1 MPISTPRFH
10 INDTT
15 LRDGEQAPG
24 VAFTRSEKLEIG
36 QALAKAGVDEIE
48 AGTPAMGRAVVE
60 DIAALTALDLPVKIV
75 AWCRLVCDDVDAALA
90 AGVRTINLS
99 APMSEAQIAAKF
111 GGSRAQMLVA
121 LRDVVGYARR
131 RGLEV
136 ALGGED
142 SSRAQSAEL
151 APVLDLARTLGVVRF
166 RYADTLGVLDPV
178 SVGERI
184 GAVRALTDIPI
195 EFHGHDDL
203 GLATANTLAA
213 LRAGATHASVTV
225 LGLGERA
232 GNAALEQVSVAVSR
246 LGLGRCGVDARRL
259 RVLAEIVA
267 RAARREIA
275 RDKPII
281 GDDIFTHESGIHVAG
296 LLKNRAAYE
305 ALTPESLGRKHQIVL
320 GRHSGARAIAHV
332 LARLGADCAP
342 DIVQE
347 MLPVIHARAL
357 TTKATISDGDVL
369 DLVHDLINQRG
380 SAARH

>member
-1 MPISTPRFH
+1 
-10 INDTT
+10 
-15 LRDGEQAPG
+15 
-24 VAFTRSEKLEIG
+24 VAFTRSEKIEIAE
-36 QALAKAGVDEIE
+36 ALTTAGVDEIE

-60 DIAALTALDLPVKIV
+60 DIAALTALRLPLKIV

-90 AGVRTINLS
+90 AGVKAVNLS

-111 GGSRAQMLVA
+111 GGSRAAMLVA
-121 LRDVVGYARR
+121 LRDVAGYARR

-142 SSRAQSAEL
+142 SSRALPAEL
-151 APVLDLARTLGVVRF
+151 APVLDLARDLGIVRF
-166 RYADTLGVLDPV
+166 RFADTLGVLDPV
-178 SVGERI
+178 SVSERI

-213 LRAGATHASVTV
+213 LRAGASHASVTV

-232 GNAALEQVSVAVSR
+232 GNAALEQVSVAVAR
-246 LGLGRCGVDARRL
+246 LGVGRCGVDARRL
-259 RVLAEIVA
+259 RELAEVVA

-305 ALTPESLGRKHQIVL
+305 ALTPESLGRQHRIVL

-332 LARLGADCAP
+332 LTRLGAECAP
-342 DIVQE
+342 DIVQG
-347 MLPVIHARAL
+347 MLPAIHARAL
-357 TTKATISDGDVL
+357 TTKAPISDGDVL
-369 DLVHDLINQRG
+369 ELVQDLVNQRG
-380 SAARH
+380 PAAHN